1 MYTTDQIAEMAD
13 GVLHGNRNVAINR
26 LLTDSRAISFPE
38 NTLFIAIV
46 SDRNNG
52 HKYIPS
58 LYKKNVRNFMVSH
71 IFPGFKKLKDANF
84 ILVKDT
90 LKALQDLASEHRKT
104 QAVPVV
110 GITGSNG
117 KTIIKEWLYQLLH
130 ADFNI
135 TRSPRSY
142 NSQIGVPLSVW
153 EMNGETELG
162 IFEAGISQPGEM
174 ERITP
179 VIAPTIGIFTNL
191 GEAHQE
197 NFSSLKTKCLE
208 KLKLFEPAGT
218 LIYNKDD
225 KLVDICVMQTRTTAK
240 FLSFG
245 THADA
250 DIKILS
256 FQKKNNKTIITYLFK
271 GEENKYTIPFTDNAS
286 VENSLQ
292 CLALLLHLNIPAGTI
307 QKRMAALEP
316 VAMRLEVKE
325 GQNGCLLINDSYN
338 SDINSLSIALDFLNQ
353 QANAKQMKKTLI
365 LSDIMQ
371 SGQDSAVLY
380 QLVAELLFSKNIEKL
395 IGIGHGISAH
405 KNFFP
410 LKNKSFFPDTE
421 TFLQQLDPDD
431 FKEETILLKGSRSFR
446 FEEISDQMALTVH
459 ETVLEVDLNAL
470 VNNFNYFRSFLHPG
484 TKTICMVKA
493 NAYGS
498 GDIEVARTLQH
509 NGCDYLAVAVA
520 DEGAV
525 LRREGVDIPVVVMN
539 PEIHSFHKI
548 LEHHLEPE
556 IYSFRLLEQMIS
568 EAERQGINEYP
579 VHIKIDTGMHRLGF
593 EPAEIDRLIKRLK
606 SQKNVMIRSVFSHLS
621 GADEAKFDAFT
632 EEQISKFKEVKEKID
647 NAFPHKII
655 YHILNSAGTERF
667 SQYQFDMVRLGIGLY
682 GISAVDSPKVEEV
695 CTLKTNILQI
705 KQIPATETVGY
716 SRKGTFNRNSVIGV
730 LPVGYADGYNRKFGN
745 GEGKMLVNGQL
756 VPTVGNIC
764 MDLCMIDLTDIEA
777 QEGDTVTVFG
787 KGNSFKNLAAQLNTI
802 PYEIL
807 SNVSRRVKR
816 VYFKE

>member
-1 MYTTDQIAEMAD
+1 
-13 GVLHGNRNVAINR
+13 
-26 LLTDSRAISFPE
+26 
-38 NTLFIAIV
+38 
-46 SDRNNG
+46 
-52 HKYIPS
+52 
-58 LYKKNVRNFMVSH
+58 MVSH
-71 IFPGFKKLKDANF
+71 VFKEFKELEDANF
-84 ILVKDT
+84 IVVGDT
-90 LKALQDLASEHRKT
+90 LKALQELAENHRKMHP
-104 QAVPVV
+104 VPVV

-117 KTIIKEWLYQLLH
+117 KTIVKEWLYQLLH
-130 ADFNI
+130 PDFNI

-153 EMNGETELG
+153 EMNKETGLG
-162 IFEAGISQPGEM
+162 IFEAGISQMGEM
-174 ERITP
+174 ERIAP
-179 VIAPTIGIFTNL
+179 IIAPTIGIFTNL

-197 NFSSLKTKCLE
+197 NFSSLKIKCIE
-208 KLKLFEPAGT
+208 KLKLFEHSNT

-225 KLVDICVMQTRTTAK
+225 KLIDICVIQVKTTAK

-245 THADA
+245 TRDDA
-250 DIKILS
+250 DIKVLS
-256 FQKKNNKTIITYLFK
+256 QQKKNNKTIITYLFK
-271 GEENKYTIPFTDNAS
+271 GKEDSYTIPFTDNAS

-292 CLALLLHLNIPAGTI
+292 CLALLLHLNIPSKTI
-307 QKRMAALEP
+307 QQRMAGLEA

-365 LSDIMQ
+365 LSDIVQ
-371 SGQDSAVLY
+371 SGQDSAILY
-380 QLVAELLFSKNIEKL
+380 QTVANLIFNKNIEKL
-395 IGIGHGISAH
+395 IGVGQGISAH
-405 KNFFP
+405 APFFP
-410 LKNKSFFPDTE
+410 LKDKSFYPNTE
-421 TFLQQLDPDD
+421 AFLQQLSMDN
-431 FKEETILLKGSRSFR
+431 FKEEAILLKGSRHFR
-446 FEEISDQMALTVH
+446 FEEISDQMALAVH

-470 VNNFNYFRSFLHPG
+470 VNNFNYFRSFLQPG

-509 NGCDYLAVAVA
+509 NGCDCLAVAVA

-525 LRREGVDIPVVVMN
+525 LRHEGIDIPIVVMN
-539 PEIHSFHKI
+539 PETNSFHKI
-548 LEHHLEPE
+548 FEYNLEPE

-579 VHIKIDTGMHRLGF
+579 IHIKIDTGMHRLGF
-593 EPAEIDRLIKRLK
+593 EFTEIDQLIERLK

-621 GADEAKFDAFT
+621 GSDDAKFDDFT
-632 EEQISKFKEVKEKID
+632 EEQIKKFKEVKDKID
-647 NAFPHKII
+647 SAFQHKII

-682 GISAVDSPKVEEV
+682 GISAVNSPKVEEV

-705 KQIPATETVGY
+705 KHVPAMETIGY
-716 SRKGTFNRNSVIGV
+716 SRKGTLKRDSVIGV
-730 LPVGYADGYNRKFGN
+730 LPIGYADGYNRKLGN
-745 GEGKMLVNGQL
+745 GEGKILVNGQL

-764 MDLCMIDLTDIEA
+764 MDLCMIDLTGIEA
-777 QEGDTVTVFG
+777 QEGDSVTVFG
-787 KGNSFKNLAAQLNTI
+787 KGYSFKNLASQLNTI

>member
-1 MYTTDQIAEMAD
+1 MTG
-13 GVLHGNRNVAINR
+13 GVLQGNHNMAINR
-26 LLTDSRAISFPE
+26 LLIDSRALSFPE
-38 NTLFIAIV
+38 DTLFVAIV
-46 SDRNNG
+46 SNRNDG
-52 HKYIPS
+52 HKYIPG
-58 LYKKNVRNFMVSH
+58 LYKKNVRSFMVSH
-71 IFPGFKKLKDANF
+71 VFPEFKEFKDANF
-84 ILVKDT
+84 IVVGDT
-90 LKALQDLASEHRKT
+90 LKALQELAANHRKMHP
-104 QAVPVV
+104 VPVI

-117 KTIIKEWLYQLLH
+117 KTIVKEWLYQLLH
-130 ADFNI
+130 PDFNI

-153 EMNGETELG
+153 EMNEETGLG
-162 IFEAGISQPGEM
+162 IFEAGISQMEEM
-174 ERITP
+174 KRIEP
-179 VIAPTIGIFTNL
+179 IIAPTIGIFTNL

-197 NFSSLKTKCLE
+197 NFSSLKVKCIE
-208 KLKLFEPAGT
+208 KLKLFEHSDT

-225 KLVDICVMQTRTTAK
+225 KLIDLCVMQVRTTAK

-245 THADA
+245 TRDDA
-250 DIKILS
+250 DIKVLS
-256 FQKKNNKTIITYLFK
+256 QQKKNNKTIITYLFK
-271 GEENKYTIPFTDNAS
+271 GKEDSYTIPFTDNAS

-292 CLALLLHLNIPAGTI
+292 CLALLLHLNIPSKTI
-307 QKRMAALEP
+307 QQRMAGLEA
-316 VAMRLEVKE
+316 VAMRLEVGE

-338 SDINSLSIALDFLNQ
+338 SDINSLSIALDFLSQ
-353 QANAKQMKKTLI
+353 QANAKRMKKTLI
-365 LSDIMQ
+365 LSDIVQ
-371 SGQDSAVLY
+371 SGQDPAVLY
-380 QLVAELLFSKNIEKL
+380 QTVANLIFNKNIEKL

-405 KNFFP
+405 AAFFP
-410 LKNKSFFPDTE
+410 LKNKSFYPDTE
-421 TFLQQLDPDD
+421 TFLQQLNMGD
-431 FKEETILLKGSRSFR
+431 FKEEAILLKGSRHFR
-446 FEEISDQMALTVH
+446 FEEISDQMALAVH

-470 VNNFNYFRSFLHPG
+470 VNNFNYFRSFLQSG
-484 TKTICMVKA
+484 TKTMCMVKA

-525 LRREGVDIPVVVMN
+525 LRHEGIDIPIVVMN
-539 PEIHSFHKI
+539 PETNSFHKI
-548 LEHHLEPE
+548 FEYNLEPE

-593 EPAEIDRLIKRLK
+593 EPAEIDQLIERLK

-621 GADEAKFDAFT
+621 GSDEARFDAFT
-632 EEQISKFKEVKEKID
+632 EKQFKEFKEVKEKID
-647 NAFPHKII
+647 DAFQHKII

-682 GISAVDSPKVEEV
+682 GISAVNSPKVEEV

-705 KQIPATETVGY
+705 KRVSATETVGY
-716 SRKGTFNRNSVIGV
+716 SRKGTLKRDSVIGI
-730 LPVGYADGYNRKFGN
+730 LPIGYADGYNRKLGN
-745 GEGKMLVNGQL
+745 GEGKILVNGQL
-756 VPTVGNIC
+756 VPIVGNIC
-764 MDLCMIDLTDIEA
+764 MDLCMIDLTGIEA
-777 QEGDTVTVFG
+777 QEGDSVTVFG
-787 KGNSFKNLAAQLNTI
+787 KGYSFKNLASQLNTI

>member
-1 MYTTDQIAEMAD
+1 MAG
-13 GVLHGNRNVAINR
+13 GVLHGNCNIAINR
-26 LLTDSRAISFPE
+26 LLIDSRALSFPE
-38 NTLFIAIV
+38 DTLFVAIV
-46 SDRNNG
+46 SNRNDG
-52 HKYIPS
+52 HKYIPA
-58 LYKKNVRNFMVSH
+58 LYRKNVRNFLVSKLL
-71 IFPGFKKLKDANF
+71 PDFKELPEANF
-84 ILVKDT
+84 IVVKDT
-90 LKALQDLASEHRKT
+90 LKALQELAAGHRKIH
-104 QAVPVV
+104 AVPVI

-117 KTIIKEWLYQLLH
+117 KTVVKEWLYQLLH
-130 ADFNI
+130 PDFTI

-153 EMNGETELG
+153 EMNEKTELG
-162 IFEAGISQPGEM
+162 IFEAGISQLGEM
-174 ERITP
+174 EQITP

-197 NFSSLKTKCLE
+197 NFSSLKIKCLE
-208 KLKLFEPAGT
+208 KLKLFEHAGT

-225 KLVDICVMQTRTTAK
+225 KLVDICVMQARTTAK

-250 DIKILS
+250 DIRILS
-256 FQKKNNKTIITYLFK
+256 LQKKKNKTIISYLFK
-271 GEENKYTIPFTDNAS
+271 DKEDTYTIPFTDNAS

-292 CLALLLHLNIPAGTI
+292 CLVLLLHLNIPGKTI
-307 QKRMAALEP
+307 QKRMAVLEP

-353 QANAKQMKKTLI
+353 QANVKQMKKTLI

-371 SGQDSAVLY
+371 SGQAHAVLY
-380 QLVAELLFSKNIEKL
+380 QLVAELLFNKKIEKFV
-395 IGIGHGISAH
+395 GIGHGISAY
-405 KNFFP
+405 KAFFP
-410 LKNKSFFPDTE
+410 LKNKSFYPDTE
-421 TFLQQLDPDD
+421 TFLQQLNPDD
-431 FKEETILLKGSRSFR
+431 FKEEAILLKGSRDFR
-446 FEEISDQMALTVH
+446 FEKISDQMALAVH

-470 VNNFNYFRSFLHPG
+470 VNNFNYFRSFLQPG

-509 NGCDYLAVAVA
+509 NGCDYLAVAVT

-525 LRREGVDIPVVVMN
+525 LRREGIDIPIVVMN
-539 PEIHSFHKI
+539 PETSSFHKI
-548 LEHHLEPE
+548 LEHNLEPE

-568 EAERQGINEYP
+568 EAGRQGINEYP

-593 EPAEIDRLIKRLK
+593 EPAEIDRLIERLK

-621 GADEAKFDAFT
+621 GTDEAKYDAFT
-632 EEQISKFKEVKEKID
+632 EEQIKKFKGVKEKID
-647 NAFPHKII
+647 NAFPHRII

-682 GISAVDSPKVEEV
+682 GISAVNSPKVEEV

-705 KQIPATETVGY
+705 KHVPATETVGY
-716 SRKGTFNRNSVIGV
+716 SRKGTLKRDSVIGI
-730 LPVGYADGYNRKFGN
+730 LPIGYADGYNRKLGN
-745 GEGKMLVNGQL
+745 GEGKILINGQL
-756 VPTVGNIC
+756 VPTIGNIC
-764 MDLCMIDLTDIEA
+764 MDLCMIDLTGIEV

-787 KGNSFKNLAAQLNTI
+787 KGHSFKNLAAQLNTI